1 MDMEEKKVRAEET
14 EEVKE
19 NIPKYKNEESV
30 AEPAEDKKT
39 RKKRNGK
46 KIAAIVSVIFVMAI
60 ILFIWVISQV
70 LSDGYISIGG
80 HSLFR
85 VVSGSMEPE
94 LPVGTLI
101 VSKKV
106 DIEDIKKN
114 DIVNFKSKD
123 QGMVGMII
131 THRVIGV
138 HTDSEGNTLL
148 ETKGDANQYTDL
160 RPVDEGNLIGK
171 MVWRTNEGNF
181 FATLISMLTSKV
193 GFWAF
198 IVFPCIL
205 FGVFIMRDTIGTL
218 RDEMDKIH
226 KELDAVSATVNAKT
240 EDEEKEESYEEMYER
255 LRSEILE
262 ELKQGAEQQGSE
274 PEAE

>member
-1 MDMEEKKVRAEET
+1 MTIMEEKEVKAEET
-14 EEVKE
+14 EEIKDKE
-19 NIPKYKNEESV
+19 EAAPEAKQK
-30 AEPAEDKKT
+30 P

-46 KIAAIVSVIFVMAI
+46 KTAVIVSVVFVMAI

-101 VSKKV
+101 VSKDV
-106 DIEDIKKN
+106 DIGDIKEK
-114 DIVNFKSKD
+114 DIINFKSKD

-131 THRVIGV
+131 THRVTGV
-138 HTDSEGNTLL
+138 YTDSEGNVLL
-148 ETKGDANQYTDL
+148 ETKGDANQYTDQ
-160 RPVDEGNLIGK
+160 RPVTEDNLIGK
-171 MVWRTNEGNF
+171 MVWRTSDGNF

-218 RDEMDKIH
+218 REEMDKIH
-226 KELDAVSATVNAKT
+226 RELDAVSATVNAKS
-240 EDEEKEESYEEMYER
+240 EDEEKEETYEEMYDR

-262 ELKQGAEQQGSE
+262 ELKQGAEQQQGEESE
-274 PEAE
+274 ADRA